1 MSDAPSHDWEEIVFR
16 GVESD
21 HLDYKAAQSWNTLS
35 AAGKAKIVRHLTA
48 FANTDGGYLVIGV
61 GEDDSGIP
69 ALRTGLT
76 EEQSRSFD
84 PSAVGPYINRCVE
97 PPIDFT
103 LERPEVRG
111 KRYAIFTV
119 RPFSGLPHVCC
130 RGIDG
135 ELQTGVFYIR
145 TPDAASRPAHRESEL
160 HALIARALRNQREML
175 AAVLR
180 GVLYDTRSSGEE
192 HRDPRPPL
200 PEGGDEDLF
209 NDSLVYFKRRRV
221 TSGDPPILQISL
233 APAKSEPTRFSH
245 DQLAGAAA
253 AAIAGIRSV
262 APDFIDPAE
271 LPKWHRA
278 NRALRRLDDR
288 APRMYQLFR
297 SGALHYVELP
307 ADADGVLAAEH
318 LLRLAAGAAGF
329 IGGYLRTL
337 GFADELFTLRFS
349 LAPLDRSL
357 FDGGSGAP
365 HRPRVGEAAE
375 EFTRRAADFSEAPE
389 RYAERIF
396 RTVAEVYTLP
406 EGELAAFSAA
416 IRERMGRS

>member
-1 MSDAPSHDWEEIVFR
+1 MSDPAAHDWEEIVFR

-21 HLDYKAAQSWNTLS
+21 HLDYKAAQSWNTMT
-35 AAGKAKIVRHLTA
+35 AAGRAKIVRHLTA
-48 FANTDGGYLVIGV
+48 FANTDGGCLVIGV
-61 GEDDSGIP
+61 GEDSSGIP

-84 PSAVGPYINRCVE
+84 PSAVGSFVNRCVE

-119 RPFSGLPHVCC
+119 RPFTGLPHVCSC
-130 RGIDG
+130 GIDG

-145 TPDAASRPAHRESEL
+145 TPDAASRPARRVSEL
-160 HALIARALRNQREML
+160 HALVARALRNQREML

-180 GVLYDTRSSGEE
+180 GVLYETRPGEE
-192 HRDPRPPL
+192 RREPRPPIS
-200 PEGGDEDLF
+200 EGGDEDLF

-221 TSGDPPILQISL
+221 PAGDPPILQISL
-233 APAKSEPTRFSH
+233 APADSEPTRFSH
-245 DQLAGAAA
+245 DQLAAAA
-253 AAIAGIRSV
+253 AAASPGIRSV
-262 APDFIDPAE
+262 APEFIDPAE

-329 IGGYLRTL
+329 IGGYLKSL
-337 GFADELFTLRFS
+337 GFGAELFTLRFS
-349 LAPLDRSL
+349 IAPLDRTV
-357 FDGGSGAP
+357 FDDGSGVP
-365 HRPRVGEAAE
+365 HRARVDEAAG

-396 RTVAEVYTLP
+396 RAVAEIYTLP
-406 EGELAAFSAA
+406 ESSLAAFSTA
-416 IRERMGRS
+416 IRERMARP